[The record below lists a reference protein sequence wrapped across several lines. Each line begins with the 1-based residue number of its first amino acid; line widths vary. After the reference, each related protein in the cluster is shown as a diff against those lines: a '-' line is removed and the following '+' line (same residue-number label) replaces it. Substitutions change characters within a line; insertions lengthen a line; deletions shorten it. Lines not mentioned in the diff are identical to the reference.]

1 MTKQSA
7 IDKIKCFP
15 NWNLD
20 DEWLKEDEMQ
30 EISDMAVAALEKQIQ
45 KKPITHKDTN
55 RADCPVCGATVRGI
69 KEPFGDWCSK
79 CGQRLDWGE

>member
-1 MTKQSA
+1 MMLQSA

-20 DEWLKEDEMQ
+20 DEWLLEDEMQ
-30 EISDMAVAALEKQIQ
+30 ELSDMAVAALEKQIP
-45 KKPITHKDTN
+45 KKPITYKGTN
-55 RADCPVCGATVRGI
+55 RADCCVCGATVRGI

-79 CGQRLDWGE
+79 CGQKLDWE

>member
-20 DEWLKEDEMQ
+20 DEWLLEEEMQ
-30 EISDMAVAALEKQIQ
+30 ELSDIAVEALKKQIP
-45 KKPITHKDTN
+45 KKLLLIPKKTESMRIIFVRTARIFCN
-55 RADCPVCGATVRGI
+55 RG
-69 KEPFGDWCSK
+69 
-79 CGQRLDWGE
+79 